1 MGLQTGC
8 LAFPLSTQGGA
19 LNFPCLA
26 ERQVFTIWD
35 NKEIDIQRDAGAGA
49 SHLVPNHPLPSRS
62 VAFSFQALFFG
73 GALGEQDREVSFRA
87 TALPRPSSVETSTN
101 HFSPLSSE
109 TGFTIHPRTLSLE
122 AGLLKHNIQRS
133 KFEDLNGFI
142 Q

>member
-73 GALGEQDREVSFRA
+73 GLLESRIEKPASALQ
-87 TALPRPSSVETSTN
+87 PSLAQVQWKPPPTTSA
-101 HFSPLSSE
+101 P
-109 TGFTIHPRTLSLE
+109 
-122 AGLLKHNIQRS
+122 
-133 KFEDLNGFI
+133 
-142 Q
+142 